1 MADLSFLK
9 AFTKGDPKKMQRYI
23 KLYLQV
29 APDTFAKMQQSVR
42 DQDWEQL
49 RIYAHSLKPQ
59 VEYMGVL
66 ELKAVL
72 VTIENNVKSKK
83 YDTLPGLFEE
93 AQRLY
98 RASETAL
105 KAFKG

>member
-9 AFTKGDPKKMQRYI
+9 EFTKGDTKKMQRYI

-29 APDTFAKMQQSVR
+29 APDTFAKMKQSVR

-59 VEYMGVL
+59 AEYMGVP
-66 ELKAVL
+66 ELKAML
-72 VTIENNVKSKK
+72 AAIENNVKLKK
-83 YDTLPGLFEE
+83 YSTLPTLYEKTH
-93 AQRLY
+93 RLY
-98 RASETAL
+98 RESETVL